1 MTILFVNHELPKMQK
16 LPQLIG
22 LWSPVPGSGKST
34 VADFIWQEHDAQ
46 VIPFAYPLKR
56 MVEVMLAD
64 VGYSQAEV
72 THFLFSAQGK
82 KERLGRLP
90 GAPTPRRLL
99 QTLGTEWGRFCVH
112 IDLWVELWRAR
123 VAASPHAYVI
133 VDDVRFRNEA
143 EVVRSMGGKLWCVRT
158 SRVLASSEH
167 LSEGQLGDEPFDVI
181 LQNDG
186 TLEQLREIVQAALT
200 C

>member
-1 MTILFVNHELPKMQK
+1 MHKIT
-16 LPQLIG
+16 QLIG
-22 LWSPVPGSGKST
+22 LWSPASGCGKST
-34 VADFIWQEHDAQ
+34 VADLICQQHDAQ

-56 MVEVMLAD
+56 MIEVMLLDA
-64 VGYSQAEV
+64 GYLHKEV

-82 KERLGRLP
+82 EERLKRLP

-112 IDLWVELWRAR
+112 TDLWVELWRAR
-123 VAASPHAYVI
+123 VAASTHAYVI

-143 EVVRSMGGKLWCVRT
+143 EIVRSIGGKLWCVRN
-158 SRVLASSEH
+158 SRVITSSEH
-167 LSEGQLGDEPFDVI
+167 TSEGQLGNEPFDVI

-186 TLEQLREIVQAALT
+186 TLEQLHIIVNEALK
-200 C
+200 